1 MDCPPCEWFS
11 GCDTTWWWGESQAPE
26 SPSQQ
31 KYLCQSIDAWSV
43 FIDLGCVS
51 VLLLIGFAIRTASV
65 WAQRLFL
72 PASVIAGF
80 GGLACGPNGLDILP
94 FSILLPQYPS
104 VLITLVFA
112 ALPFT
117 SRSVSGETGSR
128 RAAELGSYSAAI
140 VLLQWGLGVL
150 FSLTVLSF
158 VWPDLPRGFG
168 TILASG
174 FVGGH
179 GTAAA
184 LGAAFNG
191 LGEQSWS
198 EAGALAMTS
207 ATVGILSAV
216 VGGMLWVQWA
226 ARNGTTRFLARFDDL
241 PDEFRTGRVPDT
253 RRRPL
258 GYETLSPLALDP
270 LIFHVALVVTAA
282 FGGYL
287 LTGLGSVY
295 MGAYRPPSFCLAFVC
310 GFGLRWLCTRLR
322 FADTVDRTI
331 MLRLSGALT
340 DVLVVCGIAAVSLE
354 VVARQALPLLALFV
368 FGLALCWAV
377 FYIGGPRIFRDL
389 WFEKALF
396 TWGWVTG
403 VMAIALALLRVVDPR
418 DESEILDPFA
428 RAYLFV
434 APLEVGLV
442 SFAPLLIAQGFAW
455 SFVGGDRPR
464 RFCRPAVGRVEKYD
478 TRIVKQPVSPWG
490 RSRSSLSRRLT
501 WTRWHAHMNYQKFTL
516 FIGNYISINLNER
529 KSTISTT

>member
-1 MDCPPCEWFS
+1 MPP
-11 GCDTTWWWGESQAPE
+11 
-26 SPSQQ
+26 
-31 KYLCQSIDAWSV
+31 IDAWSV

-295 MGAYRPPSFCLAFVC
+295 LGAYRPPSFCLAFVC

-354 VVARQALPLLALFV
+354 VVARHALPLLALFV

-403 VMAIALALLRVVDPR
+403 VMALALALLRVVDPR

-442 SFAPLLIAQGFAW
+442 SFAPLLIAQGYAW
-455 SFVGGDRPR
+455 SFVGVTV
-464 RFCRPAVGRVEKYD
+464 VGGCGILWWGGLRNAERD
-478 TRIVKQPVSPWG
+478 T
-490 RSRSSLSRRLT
+490 
-501 WTRWHAHMNYQKFTL
+501 
-516 FIGNYISINLNER
+516 
-529 KSTISTT
+529 

>member
-1 MDCPPCEWFS
+1 MS
-11 GCDTTWWWGESQAPE
+11 L
-26 SPSQQ
+26 SP
-31 KYLCQSIDAWSV
+31 IDAWSV
-43 FIDLGCVS
+43 FTDLGCVS
-51 VLLLIGFAIRTASV
+51 VLLLIGFALRTAFV

-72 PASVIAGF
+72 PVSIIAGC
-80 GGLACGPNGLDILP
+80 GGLVGGPNGLDLLP
-94 FSILLPQYPS
+94 FSTLLPQYPS

-117 SRSVSGETGSR
+117 ARSFRPDSGSR
-128 RAAELGSYSAAI
+128 RAVEMGAYSAAI
-140 VLLQWGLGVL
+140 ILLQWGLGVL

-158 VWPDLPRGFG
+158 VWPDLPSGFG

-184 LGAAFNG
+184 LGTAFNS
-191 LGEQSWS
+191 LGEQSWP

-241 PDEFRTGRVPDT
+241 PDELRTGRVPDT
-253 RRRPL
+253 RRSPL
-258 GYETLSPLALDP
+258 GFETLSPLALDP

-287 LTGLGSVY
+287 LTGLSGAY
-295 MGAYRPPSFCLAFVC
+295 LGAYRPPSFCLAFGC
-310 GFGLRWLCTRLR
+310 GFGLKHLSARLR
-322 FADTVDRTI
+322 FADTIDRTV

-340 DVLVVCGIAAVSLE
+340 DVLVVCGIAALNLE
-354 VVARQALPLLALFV
+354 VVAGHALPLLALFV

-377 FYIGGPRIFRDL
+377 FSVGGPRIFHDL

-403 VMAIALALLRVVDPR
+403 VMALALALLRVADPR

-455 SFVGGDRPR
+455 SFAGVTVLAGCAALVWGGWRNAR
-464 RFCRPAVGRVEKYD
+464 
-478 TRIVKQPVSPWG
+478 
-490 RSRSSLSRRLT
+490 
-501 WTRWHAHMNYQKFTL
+501 
-516 FIGNYISINLNER
+516 
-529 KSTISTT
+529 